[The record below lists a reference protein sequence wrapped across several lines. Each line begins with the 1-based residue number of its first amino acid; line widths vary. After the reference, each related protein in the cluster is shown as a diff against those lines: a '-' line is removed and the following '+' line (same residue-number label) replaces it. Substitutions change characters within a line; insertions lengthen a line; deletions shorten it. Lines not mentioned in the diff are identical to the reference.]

1 MKKTAAITFFL
12 LVLTSFLPLG
22 EIKALAEKV
31 ELASCGDYEIVTRR
45 RFDNGQDREVFY
57 RINNKTGETWRLED
71 NDVGWELLKEQ

>member
-1 MKKTAAITFFL
+1 MKKTAAIAFFL
-12 LVLTSFLPLG
+12 FASSVFLPWG
-22 EIKALAEKV
+22 TPKALAEKV